1 MILDGW
7 GKSKNPKT
15 SAIDNADTQFI
26 DSLYEKYPNA
36 NLKTDG
42 IEVGLP
48 DGQMGNS
55 EVGHLNL
62 GAGRIVYQELSRIN
76 MSIEDGSFKSKKV
89 LTDAFEYAE
98 RAEKNVHLMG
108 LISSGG
114 VHSHYDHLYELINI
128 SEIYNLKVFIH
139 GFTDGRDV
147 DPKSSINDLKNLA
160 TNKIN
165 SLNNELNKLKDEI
178 KNQSIISELS
188 LKNKV
193 NQAVTNLEKENSS
206 LINSIEKMKLEQS
219 INEKLIEEKFKSKIS
234 ERDMTIQELREM
246 KSRLSTKMVGE
257 TLEIHCETQF
267 NLNRATAF
275 KNSYFEKD
283 NDASSGSKGDYIFR
297 EFDENKTEVVSIM
310 FEMKN
315 ESLNGTNKRKNED
328 FLKELDK
335 DRRQKSCE
343 YAVLVTLLEP
353 DSELYNAGIVDVS
366 HRFPKMY
373 VIRPQFFLPIISLL
387 RNASMETLK
396 YKSQINL
403 MKRENYDITNFESTL
418 EQFKNAVGKNVS
430 LAQDRFNDAISEIDK
445 SITHLQKT
453 KEALILSKKHL
464 LTADSKSQDLT
475 VKKLTRN
482 NPTMK
487 KKFNDLNN
495 FEDEV
500 A

>member
-1 MILDGW
+1 MKDIKCPSCGKTFRIDPSSFEEILHQIKDEEFN
-7 GKSKNPKT
+7 KQIKERLLL
-15 SAIDNADTQFI
+15 AEEDNKKALEI
-26 DSLYEKYPNA
+26 
-36 NLKTDG
+36 LKRELKIQL
-42 IEVGLP
+42 IE
-48 DGQMGNS
+48 QN
-55 EVGHLNL
+55 
-62 GAGRIVYQELSRIN
+62 RIK
-76 MSIEDGSFKSKKV
+76 D
-89 LTDAFEYAE
+89 
-98 RAEKNVHLMG
+98 
-108 LISSGG
+108 
-114 VHSHYDHLYELINI
+114 
-128 SEIYNLKVFIH
+128 SEIQALESKLNIAEEKKTNAL
-139 GFTDGRDV
+139 
-147 DPKSSINDLKNLA
+147 NDLKNQA
-160 TNKIN
+160 SNKIN

-178 KNQSIISELS
+178 KNQSLISELA

-193 NQAVTNLEKENSS
+193 NDAVMHLEKENSS
-206 LINSIEKMKLEQS
+206 LTNSIEKIRLENS
-219 INEKLIEEKFKSKIS
+219 INEKLIEEKYKSKIS
-234 ERDMTIQELREM
+234 ERDLTIQELRQM
-246 KSRLSTKMVGE
+246 KSKLSTKMVGE

-283 NDASSGSKGDYIFR
+283 NDVSSGSKGDYIFR
-297 EFDENKTEVVSIM
+297 EFDENKIEVISIM

-315 ESLNGTNKRKNED
+315 ESLNGTNKRKNEE

-335 DRRQKSCE
+335 DRRQKRCE
-343 YAVLVTLLEP
+343 YAVLVSLLEP
-353 DSELYNAGIVDVS
+353 DSELYNSGIVDVS

-387 RNASMETLK
+387 RNASMEAMK
-396 YKSQINL
+396 YKSQIDL
-403 MKRENYDITNFESTL
+403 MRRENYDITNFESTL
-418 EQFKNAVGKNVS
+418 EQFKNAFGKNVS

-445 SITHLQKT
+445 SITHLKKT

-464 LTADSKSQDLT
+464 LSADSKSQDLT

>member
-1 MILDGW
+1 MKDIKCPSCGKTFRIDPSSFEEILLQIKDEEFN
-7 GKSKNPKT
+7 KQIKERLLL
-15 SAIDNADTQFI
+15 AEEDNKKALEI
-26 DSLYEKYPNA
+26 
-36 NLKTDG
+36 LK
-42 IEVGLP
+42 
-48 DGQMGNS
+48 
-55 EVGHLNL
+55 
-62 GAGRIVYQELSRIN
+62 QELKIKLVEQN
-76 MSIEDGSFKSKKV
+76 
-89 LTDAFEYAE
+89 
-98 RAEKNVHLMG
+98 
-108 LISSGG
+108 
-114 VHSHYDHLYELINI
+114 NI
-128 SEIYNLKVFIH
+128 KASEIQALESKLKIAEEKK
-139 GFTDGRDV
+139 TNAL
-147 DPKSSINDLKNLA
+147 NDLKNQA

-178 KNQSIISELS
+178 KNQSLISELS

-193 NQAVTNLEKENSS
+193 NEAVTNLEKENSS

-234 ERDMTIQELREM
+234 ERDLTIQELREM
-246 KSRLSTKMVGE
+246 KSKLSTKMVGE

-267 NLNRATAF
+267 NLNRASAF

-283 NDASSGSKGDYIFR
+283 NDTTSGSKGDYIFR

-315 ESLNGTNKRKNED
+315 ESLNGNNKRKNED
-328 FLKELDK
+328 FFKELDK

-343 YAVLVTLLEP
+343 YAVLVSLLEP

-387 RNASMETLK
+387 INTSMENLK
-396 YKSQINL
+396 YKSQIDL
-403 MKRENYDITNFESTL
+403 MKRENFDITNFESTL

-464 LTADSKSQDLT
+464 LSADSKSQDLT

>member
-1 MILDGW
+1 MKDIKCPSCGKTFRIDPSSFEEILLQIKDEEFN
-7 GKSKNPKT
+7 KQIKERLIL
-15 SAIDNADTQFI
+15 AEEDNKKALEI
-26 DSLYEKYPNA
+26 
-36 NLKTDG
+36 LKRELKIQL
-42 IEVGLP
+42 IE
-48 DGQMGNS
+48 QN
-55 EVGHLNL
+55 
-62 GAGRIVYQELSRIN
+62 RIKE
-76 MSIEDGSFKSKKV
+76 
-89 LTDAFEYAE
+89 
-98 RAEKNVHLMG
+98 
-108 LISSGG
+108 
-114 VHSHYDHLYELINI
+114 
-128 SEIYNLKVFIH
+128 SEIQTLESKLKIADEKK
-139 GFTDGRDV
+139 TNAL
-147 DPKSSINDLKNLA
+147 NDLKNQA

-165 SLNNELNKLKDEI
+165 SLNNELVKLKDEI
-178 KNQSIISELS
+178 KTQSLISELS

-193 NQAVTNLEKENSS
+193 SEAVNNLEKENSS
-206 LINSIEKMKLEQS
+206 LTNYIEKMKLENS

-234 ERDMTIQELREM
+234 ERDLTIQELREM

-257 TLEIHCETQF
+257 TLEIHCETKF
-267 NLNRATAF
+267 NLNRASAF

-283 NDASSGSKGDYIFR
+283 NDASTGSKGDYIFR

-343 YAVLVTLLEP
+343 YAVLVSLLEP

-396 YKSQINL
+396 YKSQIDL
-403 MKRENYDITNFESTL
+403 MRRENYDITNFESTL

-464 LTADSKSQDLT
+464 LSADSKSQDLT

>member
-1 MILDGW
+1 MKDIKCPSCGKTFRIDPSSFEEILLQIKDEEFN
-7 GKSKNPKT
+7 KQIKERLIL
-15 SAIDNADTQFI
+15 AEEDNKKALEI
-26 DSLYEKYPNA
+26 
-36 NLKTDG
+36 LKRELKIQL
-42 IEVGLP
+42 IE
-48 DGQMGNS
+48 QN
-55 EVGHLNL
+55 
-62 GAGRIVYQELSRIN
+62 RIKE
-76 MSIEDGSFKSKKV
+76 
-89 LTDAFEYAE
+89 
-98 RAEKNVHLMG
+98 
-108 LISSGG
+108 
-114 VHSHYDHLYELINI
+114 
-128 SEIYNLKVFIH
+128 SEIQTLESKLKIAEEKK
-139 GFTDGRDV
+139 TNAL
-147 DPKSSINDLKNLA
+147 NDLKNQA
-160 TNKIN
+160 THKIN
-165 SLNNELNKLKDEI
+165 SLNNELIKLKDEF
-178 KNQSIISELS
+178 KNQSLISELS
-188 LKNKV
+188 LKNKISE
-193 NQAVTNLEKENSS
+193 AVTNLEKENSS
-206 LINSIEKMKLEQS
+206 LTNSIEKMKLEHS

-234 ERDMTIQELREM
+234 ERDLTIQELREM
-246 KSRLSTKMVGE
+246 KSRLSTKMIGE

-267 NLNRATAF
+267 NLNRASAF

-283 NDASSGSKGDYIFR
+283 NDATSGSKGDYIFR

-343 YAVLVTLLEP
+343 YAVLVSLLEP

-396 YKSQINL
+396 YKSQIDL
-403 MKRENYDITNFESTL
+403 MKRENFDITNFESTL

-453 KEALILSKKHL
+453 KEALVLSKKHL
-464 LTADSKSQDLT
+464 LSADSKSQDLT

-487 KKFNDLNN
+487 KRFNDLNN

>member
-1 MILDGW
+1 MKDIKCPSCGKTFRIDPSSFEEILRQIKDEEFN
-7 GKSKNPKT
+7 KQIKERLILAEEDNKKALEILKRELKIQLIEQNRIKESESQNLESKLKIAEEKKT
-15 SAIDNADTQFI
+15 NA
-26 DSLYEKYPNA
+26 L
-36 NLKTDG
+36 
-42 IEVGLP
+42 
-48 DGQMGNS
+48 
-55 EVGHLNL
+55 
-62 GAGRIVYQELSRIN
+62 
-76 MSIEDGSFKSKKV
+76 
-89 LTDAFEYAE
+89 
-98 RAEKNVHLMG
+98 
-108 LISSGG
+108 
-114 VHSHYDHLYELINI
+114 
-128 SEIYNLKVFIH
+128 
-139 GFTDGRDV
+139 
-147 DPKSSINDLKNLA
+147 NDLKNQA

-165 SLNNELNKLKDEI
+165 SLNNELSKLKDEI
-178 KNQSIISELS
+178 KNQSLISELS
-188 LKNKV
+188 LKNKISE
-193 NQAVTNLEKENSS
+193 AVTNLEKENSS
-206 LINSIEKMKLEQS
+206 LTNSIEKMKLEHS

-234 ERDMTIQELREM
+234 ERDLTIQELREM
-246 KSRLSTKMVGE
+246 KSRLSTKMIGE

-267 NLNRATAF
+267 NLNRASAF

-283 NDASSGSKGDYIFR
+283 NDATSGSKGDYIFR

-343 YAVLVTLLEP
+343 YAVLVSLLEP

-396 YKSQINL
+396 YKSQIDL
-403 MKRENYDITNFESTL
+403 MKRENFDITNFESTL

-430 LAQDRFNDAISEIDK
+430 LAQDRFNDAITEIDK

-453 KEALILSKKHL
+453 KEALVLSKKHL
-464 LTADSKSQDLT
+464 LSADSKSQDLT

>member
-1 MILDGW
+1 MKDIKCPSCGKTFRIDPSSFEEILHQIKDEEFNKQLKERLLLAEEDNK
-7 GKSKNPKT
+7 KSLE
-15 SAIDNADTQFI
+15 I
-26 DSLYEKYPNA
+26 
-36 NLKTDG
+36 LKK
-42 IEVGLP
+42 
-48 DGQMGNS
+48 
-55 EVGHLNL
+55 
-62 GAGRIVYQELSRIN
+62 ELKIQ
-76 MSIEDGSFKSKKV
+76 SIEQNRVKENEIQDLESK
-89 LTDAFEYAE
+89 L
-98 RAEKNVHLMG
+98 
-108 LISSGG
+108 
-114 VHSHYDHLYELINI
+114 NI
-128 SEIYNLKVFIH
+128 SEEKKINAL
-139 GFTDGRDV
+139 
-147 DPKSSINDLKNLA
+147 NDLRNQA
-160 TNKIN
+160 NNKIN

-178 KNQSIISELS
+178 KNQSLISELS

-193 NQAVTNLEKENSS
+193 NEAVVNLEKENSS

-234 ERDMTIQELREM
+234 ERDLTIQELREM

-283 NDASSGSKGDYIFR
+283 NDVSSGSKGDYIFR
-297 EFDENKTEVVSIM
+297 EFDNNKIEIVSIM

-315 ESLNGTNKRKNED
+315 ESLNGNNKRKNED

-343 YAVLVTLLEP
+343 YAVLVSLLEP
-353 DSELYNAGIVDVS
+353 DSELYNSGIVDVS

-396 YKSQINL
+396 YKSQIDL
-403 MKRENYDITNFESTL
+403 MKRENFDITNFENTL

-464 LTADSKSQDLT
+464 LSADTKSQDLT

-487 KKFNDLNN
+487 KKFDDLNN

>member
-1 MILDGW
+1 MKDIKCPSC
-7 GKSKNPKT
+7 GKT
-15 SAIDNADTQFI
+15 FRIDP
-26 DSLYEKYPNA
+26 S
-36 NLKTDG
+36 
-42 IEVGLP
+42 
-48 DGQMGNS
+48 
-55 EVGHLNL
+55 
-62 GAGRIVYQELSRIN
+62 
-76 MSIEDGSFKSKKV
+76 SFKEILLQIKDEEFNKQIKERLLLAEEDNKKA
-89 LTDAFEYAE
+89 LEILKRE
-98 RAEKNVHLMG
+98 LKIQ
-108 LISSGG
+108 LI
-114 VHSHYDHLYELINI
+114 EQNRIKE
-128 SEIYNLKVFIH
+128 SEIQTLESKLKIAEEKK
-139 GFTDGRDV
+139 TNTL
-147 DPKSSINDLKNLA
+147 NDLKNQA

-165 SLNNELNKLKDEI
+165 SLNNELIKLKDEI
-178 KNQSIISELS
+178 KTQSLISELS

-193 NQAVTNLEKENSS
+193 SEAVTNLEKENSS
-206 LINSIEKMKLEQS
+206 LTNSIEKMKLEHS
-219 INEKLIEEKFKSKIS
+219 INEKLIEENFKSKIS
-234 ERDMTIQELREM
+234 ERDLTIQELREM

-267 NLNRATAF
+267 NLNRASAF

-283 NDASSGSKGDYIFR
+283 NDATSGSKGDYIFR

-315 ESLNGTNKRKNED
+315 ESLNGTSKRKNED

-343 YAVLVTLLEP
+343 YAVLVSLLEP

-387 RNASMETLK
+387 RNASMESLK
-396 YKSQINL
+396 YNSQIDL

-418 EQFKNAVGKNVS
+418 AQFKNAVGKNVS

-445 SITHLQKT
+445 SISHLQKT

-464 LTADSKSQDLT
+464 LSADSKSQDLT

>member
-1 MILDGW
+1 MKDIKCPSCGKTFRIDPSSFEEILLQIKDEEFN
-7 GKSKNPKT
+7 KQIKERLIL
-15 SAIDNADTQFI
+15 AEEDNKKALEI
-26 DSLYEKYPNA
+26 
-36 NLKTDG
+36 LKRELKIQL
-42 IEVGLP
+42 IE
-48 DGQMGNS
+48 QN
-55 EVGHLNL
+55 
-62 GAGRIVYQELSRIN
+62 RIKE
-76 MSIEDGSFKSKKV
+76 
-89 LTDAFEYAE
+89 
-98 RAEKNVHLMG
+98 
-108 LISSGG
+108 
-114 VHSHYDHLYELINI
+114 
-128 SEIYNLKVFIH
+128 SEIQTLESKLKIAEEKK
-139 GFTDGRDV
+139 TNAL
-147 DPKSSINDLKNLA
+147 NDLKNQA

-165 SLNNELNKLKDEI
+165 SLNNELIKLKEEI
-178 KNQSIISELS
+178 KNQSLISELS
-188 LKNKV
+188 LKNKISE
-193 NQAVTNLEKENSS
+193 AVTSLEKENSS
-206 LINSIEKMKLEQS
+206 LTNSIEKMKLEHS
-219 INEKLIEEKFKSKIS
+219 INEKSIEEKFKSKIS
-234 ERDMTIQELREM
+234 ERDLTIQELREM
-246 KSRLSTKMVGE
+246 KSRLSTKMIGE

-267 NLNRATAF
+267 NLNRASAF

-283 NDASSGSKGDYIFR
+283 NDATSGSKGDYIFR

-343 YAVLVTLLEP
+343 YAVLVSLLEP

-396 YKSQINL
+396 YKSQIDL
-403 MKRENYDITNFESTL
+403 MKRENFDITNFESTL

-453 KEALILSKKHL
+453 KEALVLSKKHL
-464 LTADSKSQDLT
+464 LSADSKSQDLT

>member
-1 MILDGW
+1 MKDIKCPSCGKTFRIDPSSFEEILLQIKDEEFNKQIKERLLLAEKDNK
-7 GKSKNPKT
+7 KSLEILKREMEIQFIEQNRIKENEIKVLESKLNFAEEKKT
-15 SAIDNADTQFI
+15 SA
-26 DSLYEKYPNA
+26 L
-36 NLKTDG
+36 
-42 IEVGLP
+42 
-48 DGQMGNS
+48 
-55 EVGHLNL
+55 
-62 GAGRIVYQELSRIN
+62 
-76 MSIEDGSFKSKKV
+76 
-89 LTDAFEYAE
+89 
-98 RAEKNVHLMG
+98 
-108 LISSGG
+108 
-114 VHSHYDHLYELINI
+114 
-128 SEIYNLKVFIH
+128 
-139 GFTDGRDV
+139 
-147 DPKSSINDLKNLA
+147 NDLKNQA

-165 SLNNELNKLKDEI
+165 SLNNELENLKTEI
-178 KNQSIISELS
+178 KNRSLISELS

-193 NQAVTNLEKENSS
+193 NEAVANLEKENSS
-206 LINSIEKMKLEQS
+206 LTNSIEKIRLENS

-234 ERDMTIQELREM
+234 ERDLTIQELREM

-257 TLEIHCETQF
+257 TLEIHCENQF

-283 NDASSGSKGDYIFR
+283 NDITSGSKGDYIFR
-297 EFDENKTEVVSIM
+297 EFDNNKVEIVSIM

-343 YAVLVTLLEP
+343 YAVLVSLLEP

-396 YKSQINL
+396 YKSQIDL
-403 MKRENYDITNFESTL
+403 MKRENYDITNFECTL

-445 SITHLQKT
+445 SISHLQKT

-464 LTADSKSQDLT
+464 LSADSKSQDLT
-475 VKKLTRN
+475 VKKLTKN

-487 KKFNDLNN
+487 KKFDDLNN
-495 FEDEV
+495 FEDQV

>member
-1 MILDGW
+1 MKDIKCPSCGKTFRIDPSSFEEILLQIKDEEFNKQIKERLILAEEDNKKGLEIL
-7 GKSKNPKT
+7 KREMKIQLIEQNRIKENEIQSLESKLNIAEEKK
-15 SAIDNADTQFI
+15 ANA
-26 DSLYEKYPNA
+26 L
-36 NLKTDG
+36 
-42 IEVGLP
+42 
-48 DGQMGNS
+48 
-55 EVGHLNL
+55 
-62 GAGRIVYQELSRIN
+62 
-76 MSIEDGSFKSKKV
+76 
-89 LTDAFEYAE
+89 
-98 RAEKNVHLMG
+98 
-108 LISSGG
+108 
-114 VHSHYDHLYELINI
+114 
-128 SEIYNLKVFIH
+128 
-139 GFTDGRDV
+139 
-147 DPKSSINDLKNLA
+147 NDLKNQA

-178 KNQSIISELS
+178 KNQSLISELS

-193 NQAVTNLEKENSS
+193 NEAVTNLEKENSS
-206 LINSIEKMKLEQS
+206 LTNSIEKMKLEHS

-234 ERDMTIQELREM
+234 ERDLTIQELREM
-246 KSRLSTKMVGE
+246 KSKLSTKMIGE

-267 NLNRATAF
+267 NLNRASAF

-283 NDASSGSKGDYIFR
+283 NDATSGSKGDYIFR

-343 YAVLVTLLEP
+343 YAVLVSLLEP

-366 HRFPKMY
+366 YRFPKMY

-396 YKSQINL
+396 YKSQIDL
-403 MKRENYDITNFESTL
+403 MKRENFDITNFESTL

-453 KEALILSKKHL
+453 KEALVLSKKHL
-464 LTADSKSQDLT
+464 LSADSKSQDLT

>member
-1 MILDGW
+1 MKDIKCPSCGKTFRIDPSSFEEILLQIKDEEFN
-7 GKSKNPKT
+7 KQIKERLIL
-15 SAIDNADTQFI
+15 AEEDNKKALEI
-26 DSLYEKYPNA
+26 
-36 NLKTDG
+36 LKRELKIKL
-42 IEVGLP
+42 IE
-48 DGQMGNS
+48 QN
-55 EVGHLNL
+55 
-62 GAGRIVYQELSRIN
+62 RIKE
-76 MSIEDGSFKSKKV
+76 
-89 LTDAFEYAE
+89 
-98 RAEKNVHLMG
+98 
-108 LISSGG
+108 
-114 VHSHYDHLYELINI
+114 
-128 SEIYNLKVFIH
+128 SEIQTLKSELKIAEEKK
-139 GFTDGRDV
+139 TNAL
-147 DPKSSINDLKNLA
+147 NDLKNQA

-165 SLNNELNKLKDEI
+165 SLNNELIKLKDEI
-178 KNQSIISELS
+178 KNQSLISELS
-188 LKNKV
+188 LKNKISE
-193 NQAVTNLEKENSS
+193 AVTNLEKENSS
-206 LINSIEKMKLEQS
+206 LTNSIEKMKLEHS

-234 ERDMTIQELREM
+234 ERDLTIQELREM
-246 KSRLSTKMVGE
+246 KSRLSTKMIGE

-267 NLNRATAF
+267 NLNRASAF

-283 NDASSGSKGDYIFR
+283 NDATSGSKGDYIFR

-343 YAVLVTLLEP
+343 YAVLVSLLEP

-396 YKSQINL
+396 YKSQIDL
-403 MKRENYDITNFESTL
+403 MKRENFDITNFESTL

-453 KEALILSKKHL
+453 KEALVLSKKHL
-464 LTADSKSQDLT
+464 LSADSKSQDLT
-475 VKKLTRN
+475 VKKLTIN

>member
-1 MILDGW
+1 MKDIKCPSCGKTFRIDPSSFEEILLQIKDEEFN
-7 GKSKNPKT
+7 KQIKERLIL
-15 SAIDNADTQFI
+15 AEEDNKKALEI
-26 DSLYEKYPNA
+26 
-36 NLKTDG
+36 LKRELKIQL
-42 IEVGLP
+42 IE
-48 DGQMGNS
+48 QNQIK
-55 EVGHLNL
+55 E
-62 GAGRIVYQELSRIN
+62 
-76 MSIEDGSFKSKKV
+76 
-89 LTDAFEYAE
+89 
-98 RAEKNVHLMG
+98 
-108 LISSGG
+108 
-114 VHSHYDHLYELINI
+114 
-128 SEIYNLKVFIH
+128 SEIQTLESKLKIAEEKK
-139 GFTDGRDV
+139 TNAL
-147 DPKSSINDLKNLA
+147 NDLKNQA
-160 TNKIN
+160 TNNIK
-165 SLNNELNKLKDEI
+165 SLNNELIKLKDEI
-178 KNQSIISELS
+178 KTQSLISELS

-193 NQAVTNLEKENSS
+193 SEAVTNLEKENSS
-206 LINSIEKMKLEQS
+206 LTNSIEKMRLEHS

-234 ERDMTIQELREM
+234 ERDLTIQELREM
-246 KSRLSTKMVGE
+246 KSRLSTKMIGE

-267 NLNRATAF
+267 NLNRASAF

-283 NDASSGSKGDYIFR
+283 NDATSGSKGDYIFR

-343 YAVLVTLLEP
+343 YAVLVSLLEP

-396 YKSQINL
+396 YKSQIDL
-403 MKRENYDITNFESTL
+403 MKRENFDITNFESTL

-453 KEALILSKKHL
+453 KEALVLSKKHL
-464 LTADSKSQDLT
+464 LSADSKSQDLT

-482 NPTMK
+482 NQTMK

-495 FEDEV
+495 IEDEV

>member
-1 MILDGW
+1 MKDIKCPSCGKTFSIDPSSFEEILLQIKDEEFN
-7 GKSKNPKT
+7 KQIKERLIL
-15 SAIDNADTQFI
+15 AEEDNKKALEI
-26 DSLYEKYPNA
+26 
-36 NLKTDG
+36 LKRELK
-42 IEVGLP
+42 IQLME
-48 DGQMGNS
+48 QN
-55 EVGHLNL
+55 
-62 GAGRIVYQELSRIN
+62 RIKE
-76 MSIEDGSFKSKKV
+76 
-89 LTDAFEYAE
+89 
-98 RAEKNVHLMG
+98 
-108 LISSGG
+108 
-114 VHSHYDHLYELINI
+114 
-128 SEIYNLKVFIH
+128 SEIQTLESKLKIAEEKK
-139 GFTDGRDV
+139 TNAL
-147 DPKSSINDLKNLA
+147 NDLKNQA

-165 SLNNELNKLKDEI
+165 SLNNELIKLKDEI
-178 KNQSIISELS
+178 KNQSLISELS

-193 NQAVTNLEKENSS
+193 SEAVNNLEKENSS
-206 LINSIEKMKLEQS
+206 LTNYIEKMKLENS

-234 ERDMTIQELREM
+234 ERDLTIQELREM
-246 KSRLSTKMVGE
+246 KSRLSTKMIGE

-267 NLNRATAF
+267 NLNRASAF

-283 NDASSGSKGDYIFR
+283 NDATSGSKGDYIFR

-343 YAVLVTLLEP
+343 YAVLVSLLEP

-396 YKSQINL
+396 YKSQIDL
-403 MKRENYDITNFESTL
+403 MRRENYDITNFESTL

-453 KEALILSKKHL
+453 KEALVLSKKHL
-464 LTADSKSQDLT
+464 LSADSKSQDLT

>member
-1 MILDGW
+1 MKDIKCPSCGKTFRIDPSSFEEILLQIKDEEFN
-7 GKSKNPKT
+7 KQIKERLIL
-15 SAIDNADTQFI
+15 AEEDNKKALEI
-26 DSLYEKYPNA
+26 
-36 NLKTDG
+36 LKRELKIQL
-42 IEVGLP
+42 IE
-48 DGQMGNS
+48 QN
-55 EVGHLNL
+55 
-62 GAGRIVYQELSRIN
+62 RIKE
-76 MSIEDGSFKSKKV
+76 
-89 LTDAFEYAE
+89 
-98 RAEKNVHLMG
+98 
-108 LISSGG
+108 
-114 VHSHYDHLYELINI
+114 
-128 SEIYNLKVFIH
+128 SEIQTLESKLKIAEEKKTNALNNLE
-139 GFTDGRDV
+139 
-147 DPKSSINDLKNLA
+147 NQA

-165 SLNNELNKLKDEI
+165 TLNNELIKLKDEI
-178 KNQSIISELS
+178 KNQSLITELS
-188 LKNKV
+188 LKNKISE
-193 NQAVTNLEKENSS
+193 AVTNLEKENSS
-206 LINSIEKMKLEQS
+206 LTNSIEKMKLEHS
-219 INEKLIEEKFKSKIS
+219 INEKLIEKKFKSKIS
-234 ERDMTIQELREM
+234 ERDLTIQELREM
-246 KSRLSTKMVGE
+246 KSKLSTKMIGE

-267 NLNRATAF
+267 NLNRASAF

-283 NDASSGSKGDYIFR
+283 NDATSGSKGDYIFR

-343 YAVLVTLLEP
+343 YAVLVSLLEP

-387 RNASMETLK
+387 RNASMDTLK
-396 YKSQINL
+396 YKSQIDL
-403 MKRENYDITNFESTL
+403 MKRENFDITNFESTL

-453 KEALILSKKHL
+453 KEALVLSKKHL
-464 LTADSKSQDLT
+464 LSADSKSQDLT

-495 FEDEV
+495 IEDEV

>member
-1 MILDGW
+1 MKDIKCPSCGKTFRIDPSSFEEILLQIKDEEFNKQIKERLILAEEDNK
-7 GKSKNPKT
+7 KSLEILKRELEIKLIEQNRIKENEIKVLESKLNIAEEKKT
-15 SAIDNADTQFI
+15 SA
-26 DSLYEKYPNA
+26 L
-36 NLKTDG
+36 
-42 IEVGLP
+42 
-48 DGQMGNS
+48 
-55 EVGHLNL
+55 
-62 GAGRIVYQELSRIN
+62 
-76 MSIEDGSFKSKKV
+76 
-89 LTDAFEYAE
+89 
-98 RAEKNVHLMG
+98 
-108 LISSGG
+108 
-114 VHSHYDHLYELINI
+114 
-128 SEIYNLKVFIH
+128 
-139 GFTDGRDV
+139 
-147 DPKSSINDLKNLA
+147 NDLKNQA

-165 SLNNELNKLKDEI
+165 SLNNELETLKNEI
-178 KNQSIISELS
+178 KNQSLISELS

-193 NQAVTNLEKENSS
+193 NEAVANLEKENSS
-206 LINSIEKMKLEQS
+206 LTNSIEKIRLENS

-234 ERDMTIQELREM
+234 ERDLTIQELREM

-283 NDASSGSKGDYIFR
+283 NDATLGSKGDYIFR
-297 EFDENKTEVVSIM
+297 EFDNNKVEIVSIM

-315 ESLNGTNKRKNED
+315 ESLGGTNKRKNED

-343 YAVLVTLLEP
+343 YAVLVSLLEP

-396 YKSQINL
+396 YKSQIDL

-430 LAQDRFNDAISEIDK
+430 LAQDRFNDAITEIDK
-445 SITHLQKT
+445 SISHLQKT

-464 LTADSKSQDLT
+464 LSADSKSQDLT
-475 VKKLTRN
+475 VKKLTKN

-487 KKFNDLNN
+487 KKFDDLNN
-495 FEDEV
+495 FEDQV

>member
-1 MILDGW
+1 MKDIKCPSCGKTFRIDPSSFEEILLQIKDEEFNKQIKERLILVEEDNK
-7 GKSKNPKT
+7 KSLEILKRELEIKLIEQNRIKENEIKVLESKLNIAEEKKT
-15 SAIDNADTQFI
+15 SA
-26 DSLYEKYPNA
+26 L
-36 NLKTDG
+36 
-42 IEVGLP
+42 
-48 DGQMGNS
+48 
-55 EVGHLNL
+55 
-62 GAGRIVYQELSRIN
+62 
-76 MSIEDGSFKSKKV
+76 
-89 LTDAFEYAE
+89 
-98 RAEKNVHLMG
+98 
-108 LISSGG
+108 
-114 VHSHYDHLYELINI
+114 
-128 SEIYNLKVFIH
+128 
-139 GFTDGRDV
+139 
-147 DPKSSINDLKNLA
+147 NDLKNQA

-165 SLNNELNKLKDEI
+165 SLNNELENLKNEI
-178 KNQSIISELS
+178 KNQSLISELS

-193 NQAVTNLEKENSS
+193 NEAVANLEKENSS
-206 LINSIEKMKLEQS
+206 LTNSIEKIRLENS

-234 ERDMTIQELREM
+234 ERDLTIQELREM

-283 NDASSGSKGDYIFR
+283 NDATLGSKGDYIFR
-297 EFDENKTEVVSIM
+297 EFDNNKVEIVSIM

-315 ESLNGTNKRKNED
+315 ESLSGTNKRKNED

-343 YAVLVTLLEP
+343 YAVLVSLLEP

-396 YKSQINL
+396 YKSQIDL

-430 LAQDRFNDAISEIDK
+430 LAQDRFNDAITEIDK
-445 SITHLQKT
+445 SISHLQKT

-464 LTADSKSQDLT
+464 LSADSKSQDLT
-475 VKKLTRN
+475 VKKLTKN

-487 KKFNDLNN
+487 KKFDDLNN
-495 FEDEV
+495 FEDQV

>member
-1 MILDGW
+1 MKDIKCPSCGKTFRIDPSSFEEILLQIKDEEFN
-7 GKSKNPKT
+7 KQIKERLILAEEDNKKALEILKRELKIKLIEQNRIKEFEIQTLESKLKIAEEKKT
-15 SAIDNADTQFI
+15 NA
-26 DSLYEKYPNA
+26 L
-36 NLKTDG
+36 
-42 IEVGLP
+42 
-48 DGQMGNS
+48 
-55 EVGHLNL
+55 
-62 GAGRIVYQELSRIN
+62 
-76 MSIEDGSFKSKKV
+76 
-89 LTDAFEYAE
+89 
-98 RAEKNVHLMG
+98 
-108 LISSGG
+108 
-114 VHSHYDHLYELINI
+114 
-128 SEIYNLKVFIH
+128 
-139 GFTDGRDV
+139 
-147 DPKSSINDLKNLA
+147 NDLKNQA
-160 TNKIN
+160 TIKIN
-165 SLNNELNKLKDEI
+165 SLNNELIKLKDEI
-178 KNQSIISELS
+178 KNQSLISELS

-193 NQAVTNLEKENSS
+193 SEAVSNLEKENSS
-206 LINSIEKMKLEQS
+206 LTNSIEKMRLEHS
-219 INEKLIEEKFKSKIS
+219 INEKSIEEKFKSKIS
-234 ERDMTIQELREM
+234 ERDLTIQELREM

-267 NLNRATAF
+267 NLNRSSAF

-283 NDASSGSKGDYIFR
+283 NDATTGSKGDYIFR

-343 YAVLVTLLEP
+343 YAVLVSLLEP

-396 YKSQINL
+396 YKSQIDL
-403 MKRENYDITNFESTL
+403 MKRENFDITNFESTL
-418 EQFKNAVGKNVS
+418 EQFKNAVGKNVT

-453 KEALILSKKHL
+453 KEALVLSKKHL
-464 LTADSKSQDLT
+464 LSANSKSQDLT

-487 KKFNDLNN
+487 KKFNELNN

>member
-1 MILDGW
+1 MKDIKCPSCGKTFRIDPSSFEEILLQIKDEEFN
-7 GKSKNPKT
+7 KQIKERLLL
-15 SAIDNADTQFI
+15 AEEDN
-26 DSLYEKYPNA
+26 
-36 NLKTDG
+36 
-42 IEVGLP
+42 
-48 DGQMGNS
+48 
-55 EVGHLNL
+55 
-62 GAGRIVYQELSRIN
+62 
-76 MSIEDGSFKSKKV
+76 KK
-89 LTDAFEYAE
+89 A
-98 RAEKNVHLMG
+98 M
-108 LISSGG
+108 
-114 VHSHYDHLYELINI
+114 
-128 SEIYNLKVFIH
+128 EI
-139 GFTDGRDV
+139 
-147 DPKSSINDLKNLA
+147 LKNELKIQLIEQNRIKDNKIQTLESKLNIAEEQKTNALKDLRNQA

-165 SLNNELNKLKDEI
+165 SLNNDLNNLKGEM
-178 KNQSIISELS
+178 KNQSLISELS

-193 NQAVTNLEKENSS
+193 HEAISELEKENS
-206 LINSIEKMKLEQS
+206 LLTNSIEKIRLEQS

-234 ERDMTIQELREM
+234 ERDLTIKELREM
-246 KSRLSTKMVGE
+246 KSKLSTKMVGE

-283 NDASSGSKGDYIFR
+283 NDVTSGSKGDYIFR
-297 EFDENKTEVVSIM
+297 EYDKNKIEIVSIM

-343 YAVLVTLLEP
+343 YAVLVSLLEP

-387 RNASMETLK
+387 RNASMESLK
-396 YKSQINL
+396 YKSQIDL
-403 MKRENYDITNFESTL
+403 MKRENYDITNFETTL

-430 LAQDRFNDAISEIDK
+430 LAQDRFNDAISEIEK
-445 SITHLQKT
+445 SIAHLQKT

-464 LTADSKSQDLT
+464 LSADSKSQDLT

>member
-1 MILDGW
+1 MKDIKCPSCGKTFRIDPSGFEEILLQIKDEEFNKQIKERLILAEEDNK
-7 GKSKNPKT
+7 KSLEILKRELEIKLIEQNRIKENEIKVLESKLNIAEEKKT
-15 SAIDNADTQFI
+15 SA
-26 DSLYEKYPNA
+26 L
-36 NLKTDG
+36 
-42 IEVGLP
+42 
-48 DGQMGNS
+48 
-55 EVGHLNL
+55 
-62 GAGRIVYQELSRIN
+62 
-76 MSIEDGSFKSKKV
+76 
-89 LTDAFEYAE
+89 
-98 RAEKNVHLMG
+98 
-108 LISSGG
+108 
-114 VHSHYDHLYELINI
+114 
-128 SEIYNLKVFIH
+128 
-139 GFTDGRDV
+139 
-147 DPKSSINDLKNLA
+147 NDLKNQA

-165 SLNNELNKLKDEI
+165 SLNNELENLKAEI
-178 KNQSIISELS
+178 KNQSLISELS

-193 NQAVTNLEKENSS
+193 NEAVANLEKENSS
-206 LINSIEKMKLEQS
+206 LTNSIEKIRLENS

-234 ERDMTIQELREM
+234 ERDLTIQELREM

-283 NDASSGSKGDYIFR
+283 NDATLGSKGDYIFR
-297 EFDENKTEVVSIM
+297 EFDNNKVEIVSIM

-315 ESLNGTNKRKNED
+315 ESLGGTNKRKNED

-343 YAVLVTLLEP
+343 YAVLVSLLEP

-396 YKSQINL
+396 YKSQIDL

-430 LAQDRFNDAISEIDK
+430 LAQDRFNDAITEIDK
-445 SITHLQKT
+445 SISHLQKT

-464 LTADSKSQDLT
+464 LSADSKSQDLT
-475 VKKLTRN
+475 VKKLTKN

-487 KKFNDLNN
+487 KKFDDLNN
-495 FEDEV
+495 FEDQV

>member
-1 MILDGW
+1 MKDIKCPSCGKTFRIDPSSFEEILLQIKDEEFN
-7 GKSKNPKT
+7 KQIKERLIL
-15 SAIDNADTQFI
+15 AEEDNKKALEI
-26 DSLYEKYPNA
+26 
-36 NLKTDG
+36 LKRELKIQL
-42 IEVGLP
+42 IE
-48 DGQMGNS
+48 QN
-55 EVGHLNL
+55 
-62 GAGRIVYQELSRIN
+62 RIKE
-76 MSIEDGSFKSKKV
+76 
-89 LTDAFEYAE
+89 
-98 RAEKNVHLMG
+98 
-108 LISSGG
+108 
-114 VHSHYDHLYELINI
+114 
-128 SEIYNLKVFIH
+128 SEIQTLESKLKIADEKK
-139 GFTDGRDV
+139 TNAL
-147 DPKSSINDLKNLA
+147 NDLKNQA

-165 SLNNELNKLKDEI
+165 SLNNELVKLKDEI
-178 KNQSIISELS
+178 KTQSLISELS
-188 LKNKV
+188 LKNKISE
-193 NQAVTNLEKENSS
+193 AVTNLEKENSS
-206 LINSIEKMKLEQS
+206 LTNSIEKMKLEHS

-234 ERDMTIQELREM
+234 ERDLTIQELREM
-246 KSRLSTKMVGE
+246 KSRLSTKMIGE

-267 NLNRATAF
+267 NLNRASAF

-283 NDASSGSKGDYIFR
+283 NDATSGSKGDYIFR

-343 YAVLVTLLEP
+343 YAVLVSLLEP

-396 YKSQINL
+396 YKSQIDL
-403 MKRENYDITNFESTL
+403 MRRENYDITNFESTL

-464 LTADSKSQDLT
+464 LSADSKSQDLT

>member
-1 MILDGW
+1 MKDIKCPSCGKTFRIDPSSFEEILLQIKDEEFNKQIKERLILAEEDNK
-7 GKSKNPKT
+7 KSLEILKRELEIKLIEQNRIKENEIKVLESKLNIAEEKKT
-15 SAIDNADTQFI
+15 S
-26 DSLYEKYPNA
+26 SL
-36 NLKTDG
+36 
-42 IEVGLP
+42 
-48 DGQMGNS
+48 
-55 EVGHLNL
+55 
-62 GAGRIVYQELSRIN
+62 
-76 MSIEDGSFKSKKV
+76 
-89 LTDAFEYAE
+89 
-98 RAEKNVHLMG
+98 
-108 LISSGG
+108 
-114 VHSHYDHLYELINI
+114 
-128 SEIYNLKVFIH
+128 
-139 GFTDGRDV
+139 
-147 DPKSSINDLKNLA
+147 NDLKNQA

-165 SLNNELNKLKDEI
+165 SLNNEVENLKAEI
-178 KNQSIISELS
+178 KNQSLISELS

-193 NQAVTNLEKENSS
+193 NEAVANLEKENSS
-206 LINSIEKMKLEQS
+206 LTNSIEKIRLENS

-234 ERDMTIQELREM
+234 ERDLTIQELREM

-283 NDASSGSKGDYIFR
+283 NDATLGSKGDYIFR
-297 EFDENKTEVVSIM
+297 EFDNNKVEIVSIM

-315 ESLNGTNKRKNED
+315 ESLSGTNKRKNED

-343 YAVLVTLLEP
+343 YAVLVSLLEP

-396 YKSQINL
+396 YKSQIDL

-430 LAQDRFNDAISEIDK
+430 LAQDRFNDAITEIDK
-445 SITHLQKT
+445 SISHLQKT

-464 LTADSKSQDLT
+464 LSADSKSQDLT
-475 VKKLTRN
+475 VKKLTKN

-487 KKFNDLNN
+487 KKFDDLNN
-495 FEDEV
+495 FEDQV

>member
-1 MILDGW
+1 MKDIKCPSCGKTFQIDPSSFEEILHQIKDEEFN
-7 GKSKNPKT
+7 KQIKERVQLAKEDNKKALEILKRELKIQLIEQNRIKETEIQALESKLNIAEEKK
-15 SAIDNADTQFI
+15 ANA
-26 DSLYEKYPNA
+26 L
-36 NLKTDG
+36 
-42 IEVGLP
+42 
-48 DGQMGNS
+48 
-55 EVGHLNL
+55 
-62 GAGRIVYQELSRIN
+62 
-76 MSIEDGSFKSKKV
+76 
-89 LTDAFEYAE
+89 
-98 RAEKNVHLMG
+98 
-108 LISSGG
+108 
-114 VHSHYDHLYELINI
+114 
-128 SEIYNLKVFIH
+128 
-139 GFTDGRDV
+139 
-147 DPKSSINDLKNLA
+147 NDLRNQA

-165 SLNNELNKLKDEI
+165 SLNNELKQLKDEI
-178 KNQSIISELS
+178 KNQSLISELS

-193 NQAVTNLEKENSS
+193 NEAVTNLEKENSS

-234 ERDMTIQELREM
+234 ERDLTIQELREM

-275 KNSYFEKD
+275 QNSYFEKD
-283 NDASSGSKGDYIFR
+283 NDVTSGSKGDYIFR
-297 EFDENKTEVVSIM
+297 EFDNNEIEIVSIM

-315 ESLNGTNKRKNED
+315 ESINGTNKRKNED
-328 FLKELDK
+328 FFKELDK

-343 YAVLVTLLEP
+343 YAVLVSLLEP

-396 YKSQINL
+396 YKSQIDL
-403 MKRENYDITNFESTL
+403 MRRENYDINNFESTL
-418 EQFKNAVGKNVS
+418 EQFKNAFGKNVS
-430 LAQDRFNDAISEIDK
+430 LAQDRFNDAILEIDK

-464 LTADSKSQDLT
+464 LSADSKSQDLT

-487 KKFNDLNN
+487 RKFDDLNKL
-495 FEDEV
+495 EDEV

>member
-1 MILDGW
+1 MKDIKCPSCGKTFRIDPSSFEEILLQIKDEEFN
-7 GKSKNPKT
+7 KQIKERLIL
-15 SAIDNADTQFI
+15 AEEDNKKALEI
-26 DSLYEKYPNA
+26 
-36 NLKTDG
+36 LKRELKIQL
-42 IEVGLP
+42 IE
-48 DGQMGNS
+48 QN
-55 EVGHLNL
+55 
-62 GAGRIVYQELSRIN
+62 RIKE
-76 MSIEDGSFKSKKV
+76 
-89 LTDAFEYAE
+89 
-98 RAEKNVHLMG
+98 
-108 LISSGG
+108 
-114 VHSHYDHLYELINI
+114 
-128 SEIYNLKVFIH
+128 SEIQTLESKLKIAEEKK
-139 GFTDGRDV
+139 TNAL
-147 DPKSSINDLKNLA
+147 NDLKNQA
-160 TNKIN
+160 KNKIN
-165 SLNNELNKLKDEI
+165 SLNNDLIKLKEEI
-178 KNQSIISELS
+178 KNQSLISELS
-188 LKNKV
+188 LKNKISE
-193 NQAVTNLEKENSS
+193 AVTNLEKENSS
-206 LINSIEKMKLEQS
+206 LTNSIEKMKLEHS

-234 ERDMTIQELREM
+234 ERDLTIQELREM
-246 KSRLSTKMVGE
+246 KSRLSTKMIGE

-267 NLNRATAF
+267 NLNRASAF

-283 NDASSGSKGDYIFR
+283 NDATSGSKGDYIFR

-335 DRRQKSCE
+335 DRREKSCE
-343 YAVLVTLLEP
+343 YAVLVSLLEP

-396 YKSQINL
+396 YKSQIDL
-403 MKRENYDITNFESTL
+403 MKRENFDITNFESTL

-453 KEALILSKKHL
+453 KEALVLSKKHL
-464 LTADSKSQDLT
+464 LSADSKSQDLT